1 MLSKEDEATADF
13 VVTAKLTKA
22 QLGGDEEILIHLGA
36 SRKPFVMGESLVW
49 PKLLRMLPTRIRELH
64 QWYMKQPVDEIV
76 MFAARVQDRYLYQG
90 TADV

>member
-1 MLSKEDEATADF
+1 
-13 VVTAKLTKA
+13 VVETRNSKA
-22 QLGGDEEILIHLGA
+22 QLQGKEKVPVHEGSGRKLFVLGEHLI
-36 SRKPFVMGESLVW
+36 W
-49 PKLLRMLPTRIRELH
+49 PELIDMLPTRIRELH